1 MYGRRNPSQHFL
13 RCQEVNKDS
22 TLRHRHEN
30 KKNKR
35 YSCAVYTIAN
45 LLLFEANS
53 AERLI

>member
-1 MYGRRNPSQHFL
+1 MYGRRNPSRHFL

-30 KKNKR
+30 KKIKR